1 MSGSKFI
8 LVTWPEIQEY
18 MNRPDYMESCHYDSE
33 RGVWFIPEEW
43 TFEEIDEED
52 WPIDGPSIGD
62 LDDALG

>member
-1 MSGSKFI
+1 MNDSKFI

-18 MNRPDYMESCHYDSE
+18 MNRPDYMENCHYDSE
-33 RGVWFIPEEW
+33 KGVWFIPEEW
-43 TFEEIDEED
+43 TFEEED